1 MGCCC
6 VCARMALPVERRPEG
21 AAGGGGCRVP
31 AGPGGQGGLPIGF
44 RFRPTDEE
52 LVLHYLR
59 RKAFSCPLPAD
70 IIPVADLARLH
81 PSDLPGDADG
91 ERYFFH
97 LPATR
102 CWRKG
107 GGGGRAGGAGVWRA
121 SGKERLVVAPRCGR
135 PVGAKRTLVFCG
147 RGGARTAWAMHEYR
161 LLPAALGACAAA
173 KGIHAPEAKDWV
185 VCRVFKKTT
194 PARRGTVR
202 RQRGDVDMP
211 PASPSPASSCVTEAR
226 NSAGGDVD
234 DDEEEIASNCPPRE
248 D

>member
-1 MGCCC
+1 
-6 VCARMALPVERRPEG
+6 MALPAEVRPE
-21 AAGGGGCRVP
+21 GGGGCMVP
-31 AGPGGQGGLPIGF
+31 AGPAGHAGLPIGF

-70 IIPVADLARLH
+70 IIPVVDLARLH

-107 GGGGRAGGAGVWRA
+107 GGSSRAGGAGGVWRA
-121 SGKERLVVAPRCGR
+121 SGKETLVLAPRCGR
-135 PVGAKRTLVFCG
+135 PVGARRTLLFCASG
-147 RGGARTAWAMHEYR
+147 SAGARTAWAMHEYR
-161 LLPAALGACAAA
+161 LLPAALGAKGFHAAE
-173 KGIHAPEAKDWV
+173 PKDWV
-185 VCRVFKKTT
+185 VCRVFKKAT
-194 PARRGTVR
+194 PARRGTVPR
-202 RQRGDVDMP
+202 HAHIA

-226 NSAGGDVD
+226 NSGDEEEGD
-234 DDEEEIASNCPPRE
+234 EEIASF
-248 D
+248 

>member
-1 MGCCC
+1 
-6 VCARMALPVERRPEG
+6 MAPPVERRPEA

-31 AGPGGQGGLPIGF
+31 AGPAGQGGLPIGF

-70 IIPVADLARLH
+70 IIPVVDLARLH
-81 PSDLPGDADG
+81 PSDLPGDADA

-107 GGGGRAGGAGVWRA
+107 GGGGRAGGTGVWRA

-135 PVGAKRTLVFCG
+135 LVGAKRTLVFCA
-147 RGGARTAWAMHEYR
+147 RGGARTAWTMHEYR
-161 LLPAALGACAAA
+161 LLPAALGACATAA
-173 KGIHAPEAKDWV
+173 KRFHASMPKDWL
-185 VCRVFKKTT
+185 VCRVFKKAT

-202 RQRGDVDMP
+202 RQRGDVDM
-211 PASPSPASSCVTEAR
+211 APSPASSCVTEEEE
-226 NSAGGDVD
+226 GG
-234 DDEEEIASNCPPRE
+234 EEIASNKLP
-248 D
+248 

>member
-1 MGCCC
+1 
-6 VCARMALPVERRPEG
+6 MAQPVERRPAE
-21 AAGGGGCRVP
+21 AALGGVRCRLP
-31 AGPGGQGGLPIGF
+31 AGPGGHGGLPIGF

-81 PSDLPGDADG
+81 PSDLPGEADG

-102 CWRKG
+102 CWRNG
-107 GGGGRAGGAGVWRA
+107 GGGGRAGGAGGVWKV
-121 SGKERLVVAPRCGR
+121 SGKEKLVLAPRCGR

-147 RGGARTAWAMHEYR
+147 RESGARTGWAMHEYR
-161 LLPAALGACAAA
+161 LLPAALGPCGTAEP
-173 KGIHAPEAKDWV
+173 KHWV
-185 VCRVFKKTT
+185 VCRVFKKAM
-194 PARRGTVR
+194 PAARRGTAR
-202 RQRGDVDMP
+202 RPRGDDADML
-211 PASPSPASSCVTEAR
+211 PSPASSCVTEAH
-226 NSAGGDVD
+226 NGVEND
-234 DDEEEIASNCPPRE
+234 DDQEEIASNSRPPRE